1 MAEWKK
7 IVVSGSAI
15 SQLNNDA
22 GYVTSIGSSIASA
35 SHVADGVKSG
45 SISGD
50 TLSLHQFDGGR
61 LDIAMG
67 GITPTTA
74 DTASYVAGARVDGD
88 IAGKAGS
95 ATVLA
100 TARTIGGVSFNGSA
114 NINLPGVNSAGNQ
127 NTSGNAATATTASH
141 ATTALGSG
149 VSGTVAN
156 ATSASRAVSA
166 ASADTAD
173 TALAIEGGNV
183 DGAVASATS
192 ASHAETADTALSIAG
207 SEVSGT
213 VGSATSASHAEVADA
228 LATART
234 IGGVSFDGSANIN
247 LPGVNSAGNQNTSGN
262 AATATTASH
271 ATTAL
276 GSGVSG
282 TVASATSASHAETAD
297 ALSASATGTNLTLSG
312 DLVING
318 STTTVS
324 TTNLEVEDRFV
335 FLNDGGGGTAVEGG
349 IIVESGTAD
358 SGEAFFYDGGTS
370 RWAFAEGIS
379 KTATAVTPLAFMGI
393 AYLGTTAAADDANL
407 NKAGV
412 IAVDGADIYIR
423 DNA

>member
-15 SQLNNDA
+15 SQLSNDA

-45 SISGD
+45 SINGD

-74 DTASYVAGARVDGD
+74 DTASYVAGARVDGN
-88 IAGKAGS
+88 IAGNA
-95 ATVLA
+95 ATATILA
-100 TARTIGGVSFNGSA
+100 TARNIGGVSFNGSA
-114 NINLPGVNSAGNQ
+114 NINLPGVN
-127 NTSGNAATATTASH
+127 T
-141 ATTALGSG
+141 
-149 VSGTVAN
+149 
-156 ATSASRAVSA
+156 
-166 ASADTAD
+166 
-173 TALAIEGGNV
+173 
-183 DGAVASATS
+183 
-192 ASHAETADTALSIAG
+192 
-207 SEVSGT
+207 
-213 VGSATSASHAEVADA
+213 
-228 LATART
+228 
-234 IGGVSFDGSANIN
+234 
-247 LPGVNSAGNQNTSGN
+247 AGNQNTSGN

-282 TVASATSASHAETAD
+282 TVASATSASRATSAASADVAASVEGGNVDGAVGSATSASHAEVAD
-297 ALSASATGTNLTLSG
+297 ALATARNIGGVSFDGSANINLPGVNTAGNQNTSGNAATATTASHATTALGSGVSGTVANASAATTASYVAAAGVDGKVSSASSADSATSASRATSAASADSLAASATGTNLTLSG

-335 FLNDGGGGTAVEGG
+335 FLNDGGGSTAVEGG

-358 SGEAFFYDGGTS
+358 SGEAFFYDGGTG
-370 RWAFAEGIS
+370 RWSFAEGIS
-379 KTATAVTPLAFMGI
+379 KTATAVTPLAFMGVTF
-393 AYLGTTAAADDANL
+393 LGTTAAADDANL
-407 NKAGV
+407 NYAGA
-412 IAVDGADIYIR
+412 IAVDGGDIYIR